1 MKLQIF
7 LFTFLFINVF
17 NGILS
22 NDEPKFFDENYKE
35 GDKLLKTT
43 FKANDTV
50 YLVRKQTNGSD
61 YYKWNYKTLKPSQ
74 FELKAGKQI
83 D

>member
-1 MKLQIF
+1 MKFQIF

-22 NDEPKFFDENYKE
+22 NDGPQLFDENYKKC
-35 GDKLLKTT
+35 DKLLNTA

-50 YLVRKQTNGSD
+50 YLVRKQTDSSD
-61 YYKWNYKTLKPSQ
+61 YYKSDYKTLKPSQ
-74 FELKAGKQI
+74 FELKAGKKI